1 LANKFNYLR
10 IMNIRWILGIISLL
24 MLGFVIYK
32 VSFDDAHIQKTLNQT
47 KNSSRIDSLHA
58 PVDSLSN
65 KR

>member
-1 LANKFNYLR
+1 
-10 IMNIRWILGIISLL
+10 MNIRWILGIISLL

-58 PVDSLSN
+58 PVDSFSN